1 MTRET
6 APAVYT
12 TAPHSPWREILKH
25 RWSGRR
31 DRALVLETRDG
42 AYRVMGARR
51 RQDREVTALASL
63 SASREPVAGES
74 AAAVRRLGGY
84 ERAFHVHLTERSDVL
99 PVGLPTP
106 YGAEPVDVH
115 VLWWVH
121 DPAEVVRTRTAS
133 GWNAVRRDLE
143 RRLHHLEEGHA
154 AQGHSVGAPELMLHL
169 GSPQPLVDNGI
180 TYRVT
185 DVCARDRE
193 GEFLLG
199 SRTDGGTP
207 YTWSAVRR
215 EEYDFCLQAVRSGPV
230 SLAALW
236 LLTQPDQVSEVL
248 NWVAGN
254 SNLLREETSWQ
265 DEMAG
270 LLGKLTEEEQ
280 TELSRLLRDRL
291 AALGRPVS
299 AQGPVR
305 TDTSH
310 PSAGLNGRTS
320 GTVKGR
326 PV

>member
-1 MTRET
+1 MTREA

-31 DRALVLETRDG
+31 DRALVLETRGG
-42 AYRVMGARR
+42 AYRVLGSRR
-51 RQDREVTALASL
+51 RQDRVETVLASL
-63 SASREPVAGES
+63 SATREPVAGES

-84 ERAFHVHLTERSDVL
+84 ERAFHVQLTERSDVL
-99 PVGLPTP
+99 PVGLPTS
-106 YGAEPVDVH
+106 YGAEPVDAH

-121 DPAEVVRTRTAS
+121 DPAEVVRSRTAN

-143 RRLHHLEEGHA
+143 RRLHHLEEAHA
-154 AQGHSVGAPELMLHL
+154 AQGHSVGAPEMMHHL
-169 GSPQPLVDNGI
+169 AAPHALEDSGI

-185 DVCARDRE
+185 DVCARDRGE
-193 GEFLLG
+193 EFLFG
-199 SRTDGGTP
+199 RQADGGTP
-207 YTWSAVRR
+207 YTWSSVRK

-236 LLTQPDQVSEVL
+236 LLTQPDQVSDVL

-254 SNLLREETSWQ
+254 SNLLREETTWQ

-291 AALGRPVS
+291 AALGRPVPG
-299 AQGPVR
+299 QGPLR
-305 TDTSH
+305 ADI
-310 PSAGLNGRTS
+310 PQPPAGLNGRPS
-320 GTVKGR
+320 EMPKGW
-326 PV
+326 PL